1 MIKYQRFNLRELLFL
16 FCFIYVNTLFIPIN
30 KQPLSLTIFFVKD
43 KTCFINND
51 KQLTQFD
58 YVINSFHLFSL
69 VLHSLQLFGT
79 CLFTRIQL
87 LIMRD
92 KSLSFF
98 IGNYYFFVIAIRND
112 KDEFIQAVSNV
123 LHSLKIFHFLSA
135 KRGYQQLILQQL

>member
-1 MIKYQRFNLRELLFL
+1 MIKYQIFNLKELFFL

-69 VLHSLQLFGT
+69 VLHSLQLLGT

-112 KDEFIQAVSNV
+112 KDEFIQAVPNV
-123 LHSLKIFHFLSA
+123 LHSLKICHFLSA